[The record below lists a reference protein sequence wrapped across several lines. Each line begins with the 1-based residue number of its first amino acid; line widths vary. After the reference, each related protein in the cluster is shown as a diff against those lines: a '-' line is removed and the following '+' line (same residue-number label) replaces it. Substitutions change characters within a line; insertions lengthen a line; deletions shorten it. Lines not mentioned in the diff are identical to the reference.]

1 MNLQYV
7 NPRKNPPPFSSLRN
21 YEQWKK
27 EINAWTRLTT
37 EVPENWAHLVALGSL
52 SEDDPSGIREKVFAL
67 DLDPDP
73 AQAAIA
79 AEDGQAAAPARPADQ
94 KAGWNRLIALALA
107 LNSKNTK

>member
-1 MNLQYV
+1 MNFQYV

-37 EVPENWAHLVALGSL
+37 EVPENWAHLVVLGSL

-79 AEDGQAAAPARPADQ
+79 AEDGQWSQPDQ
-94 KAGWNRLIALALA
+94 PTRKPDGTG
-107 LNSKNTK
+107 S